1 MGAQAHVVSYPVR
14 GGEFLNVVCLT
25 EGRLLDDDANNLP
38 TLQTWNSQKPEAQT
52 LAELHHA
59 LRGACTSLT
68 DVMAACRDWRLWPLC
83 SRLPMQGAH
92 QHAQGRVALMGDA
105 AHPMLPYLAQGAGM
119 AIEDAHALGAQLLEA
134 TSANVPELLQQFAKQ
149 RWQRNARVQAKA
161 MRNGKIFHA
170 TGVMRFGRDLG
181 LRLMGA
187 RLMDVPW
194 LYGYAPP

>member
-1 MGAQAHVVSYPVR
+1 
-14 GGEFLNVVCLT
+14 
-25 EGRLLDDDANNLP
+25 
-38 TLQTWNSQKPEAQT
+38 
-52 LAELHHA
+52 
-59 LRGACTSLT
+59 
-68 DVMAACRDWRLWPLC
+68 
-83 SRLPMQGAH
+83 
-92 QHAQGRVALMGDA
+92 MGDA

-119 AIEDAHALGAQLLEA
+119 AIEDAHALATQLSRA
-134 TSANVPELLQQFAKQ
+134 ASTNVHDTLQQFAKL
-149 RWQRNARVQAKA
+149 RWQRNARVQARA